1 MSAQTHHQTSVE
13 PGVEIGITSQRR
25 QFSAT
30 RKRGKCMSRRAGQNP
45 SVRTRL
51 NRTKGVEEYFF
62 QYWTD
67 VPGQEERRRETEVI
81 GPVKTMTK
89 SEAERKK
96 LEFILNLKVNSN
108 EYRIPSSRTFAHAV
122 KHYRET
128 FAPRM
133 LRESTFSVADGHL
146 KCHLEAD
153 WNEIPVDHI
162 DIDAVNE
169 WIWKKR
175 KEDLSWVTI
184 KNILRTMQRVLSCS
198 SKDRKP
204 PFSQEGLAIPERDKL
219 QMKIESREAISFSW
233 LQAKEIVEQVHM
245 LRVGDAR
252 KERYATVFILAA
264 ATGLRCGELFALRLN
279 DIDFKAGTIR
289 VDESADQRTYKI
301 GPCKNVAAYRTILL
315 ADSEGKEALS
325 ALKRFLNGPQSSSSL
340 VFRSDRGS
348 PLRETNVLHE
358 FLHPVLKAL
367 GLPQAGM
374 HAFRHGCNRRWE
386 LSGMNPAVLRQ
397 QMGHSS
403 AVMTARYTGEIPL
416 EQVRAAFSK
425 MELENMENGRPVRA
439 VA

>member
-1 MSAQTHHQTSVE
+1 
-13 PGVEIGITSQRR
+13 
-25 QFSAT
+25 
-30 RKRGKCMSRRAGQNP
+30 MSRRAGQNP
-45 SVRTRL
+45 SVRTRF

-62 QYWTD
+62 QYWID
-67 VPGQEERRRETEVI
+67 VPGREERRRETEVI

-108 EYRIPSSRTFAHAV
+108 DYRIPSSRTFAHAV
-122 KHYRET
+122 KHYREV

-146 KCHLEAD
+146 KCHLEPD
-153 WNEIPVDHI
+153 WNDFPVEHI

-175 KEDLSWVTI
+175 QKGLSWVTI
-184 KNILRTMQRVLSCS
+184 KNILRTMQRVLSCC
-198 SKDRKP
+198 SKDKKP

-219 QMKIESREAISFSW
+219 QMKIESREAVSFSW
-233 LQAKEIVEQVHM
+233 LQAKQIAAQVYK
-245 LRVGDAR
+245 LDVDDAR
-252 KERYATVFILAA
+252 KERYAMVFILAA
-264 ATGLRCGELFALRLN
+264 ATGLRCGELFALRVN
-279 DIDFKAGTIR
+279 DIDFKAGTVR

-301 GPCKNVAAYRTILL
+301 GPCKNAAAYRTVLL
-315 ADSEGKEALS
+315 ADSEGREAL
-325 ALKRFLNGPQSSSSL
+325 AMLKRFLKGLQNPNAL
-340 VFRSDRGS
+340 VFRSKRGS

-367 GLPQAGM
+367 GFPQAGM

-397 QMGHSS
+397 QMGHSCT
-403 AVMTARYTGEIPL
+403 VMTARYTGEIPL
-416 EQVRAAFSK
+416 EQVRVAFRR
-425 MELENMENGRPVRA
+425 MELENMENGQSVRT

>member
-1 MSAQTHHQTSVE
+1 
-13 PGVEIGITSQRR
+13 
-25 QFSAT
+25 
-30 RKRGKCMSRRAGQNP
+30 
-45 SVRTRL
+45 
-51 NRTKGVEEYFF
+51 
-62 QYWTD
+62 
-67 VPGQEERRRETEVI
+67 
-81 GPVKTMTK
+81 MTK

-96 LEFILNLKVNSN
+96 LDFILNLKLNSN
-108 EYRIPSSRTFAHAV
+108 DYRIPSSRTFAHAV
-122 KHYRET
+122 KHYREV

-146 KCHLEAD
+146 KCHLEVD
-153 WNEIPVDHI
+153 WNDIPVEHI

-175 KEDLSWVTI
+175 HEGLSWVTI

-198 SKDRKP
+198 SKENKP

-219 QMKIESREAISFSW
+219 QMKIEGRGAVSFSW
-233 LQAKEIVEQVHM
+233 VQTKQIAEHVYKLDV
-245 LRVGDAR
+245 DSAR
-252 KERYATVFILAA
+252 KERYAMVFVLAA

-279 DIDFKAGTIR
+279 DVDFKAGTIR

-301 GPCKNVAAYRTILL
+301 GPCKNVAAYRTVLL
-315 ADSEGKEALS
+315 ADSQGKEALS
-325 ALKRFLNGPQSSSSL
+325 MLKRFLRGNQSPSAL
-340 VFRSDRGS
+340 VFRSKRGS

-386 LSGMNPAVLRQ
+386 LAGMNPAVLRQ

-403 AVMTARYTGEIPL
+403 AAMTARYTGEIPL
-416 EQVRAAFSK
+416 EQVRAAFSS
-425 MELENMENGRPVRA
+425 MELENMENGVSVLA